1 MRERA
6 CELGFE
12 FETRFHDMNRRMM
25 AADFVKPLRGMK
37 IYRIDDAGNR
47 VERKWNPDTEP
58 FPTKF
63 EYVPYAISEK
73 TGNARFVW
81 SHPEAWSNKWFLAP
95 LPPDEINKNY
105 GLTQNPGWN

>member
-12 FETRFHDMNRRMM
+12 FENRFHDMNRRLMFD
-25 AADFVKPLRGMK
+25 DFKKPLRGMR
-37 IYRIDDAGNR
+37 IYWIDANGER
-47 VERKWNPDTEP
+47 VERKWNPDTEA
-58 FPTKF
+58 FPTRF
-63 EYVPYAISEK
+63 EYEAYEISEK
-73 TGNARFVW
+73 TGNPRFVW
-81 SHPEAWSNKWFLAP
+81 KHPENWSNKWILAP